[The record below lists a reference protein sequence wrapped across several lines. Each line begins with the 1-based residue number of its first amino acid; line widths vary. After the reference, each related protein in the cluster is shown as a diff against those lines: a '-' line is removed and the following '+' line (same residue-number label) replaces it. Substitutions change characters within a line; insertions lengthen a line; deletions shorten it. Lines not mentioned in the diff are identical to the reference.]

1 MPELYNETRKIS
13 YIDTLVDNI
22 ITNDIEHRYKLRYK
36 STFEKIAEH
45 ILNNVPIVIN
55 YKKLCNEFNL
65 SSIHTAEN
73 YVGYIANA
81 YLIVGIHK
89 YSTKSQI
96 RVMDEKFYAMDIS
109 FMNMRNDA
117 FSGKN
122 LGWRLESVVCI
133 ELLRRSRPVGLDV
146 YYYNSQSYEVDFVIC
161 RNRKVEKLIQVS
173 YDISSE
179 KTFKRE
185 IKALVSASVKTGCS
199 NLLLLTQS
207 EESIIQVD
215 GLTIEVK
222 PVYQWLL
229 TEEEMS
235 PFDKEL

>member
-45 ILNNVPIVIN
+45 ILNNAPVVIN
-55 YKKLCNEFNL
+55 YKKLCNEFNIA
-65 SSIHTAEN
+65 SVHTAEN
-73 YVGYIANA
+73 YVRYIANA

-109 FMNMRNDA
+109 FMNMRHDA

-133 ELLRRSRPVGLDV
+133 ELLRRSCPVGLDV

-185 IKALVSASVKTGCS
+185 IKALVKASVKTGCS

-207 EESIIQVD
+207 DESIAQVD

-229 TEEEMS
+229 TEVDVT
-235 PFDKEL
+235 F